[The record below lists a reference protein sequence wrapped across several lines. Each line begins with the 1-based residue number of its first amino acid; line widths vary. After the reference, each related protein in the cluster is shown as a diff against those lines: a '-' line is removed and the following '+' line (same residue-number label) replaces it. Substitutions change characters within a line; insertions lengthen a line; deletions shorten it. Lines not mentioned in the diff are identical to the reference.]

1 MTIHDGSPYAQQ
13 LQQVFADNF
22 KAMGGKV
29 LSQEAIAP
37 TDVDMHPVLTRIASE
52 KPDMVYFPVFTAAA
66 AQILRQAKET
76 PGLEKTKLMGGGSL
90 LSADFIE
97 AAGPAVVGFI
107 IGYPDLSPEAMGKNY
122 PKFVEAYKKAYGE
135 APISGYHANAYDGA
149 MLAIKAIEKVAQDRQ
164 GRQPLHRQ
172 EGAPRRGVQHQVR
185 RHQRTDRLRP
195 IWRMLAVQA
204 VGAGVHVGRSED
216 IRYRQEP
223 EEDLAVIVSGA
234 STAIGPWRAAMARFN
249 AVDIVLWAL
258 RIGVVAVVV
267 VGTIAT
273 LITNRY
279 TAAQW
284 FDFVMF
290 GLTIGSIYAQIALGY
305 TMVYGVLRLINFA
318 HGDIVMTGAFAGY
331 FVADPLERSGF
342 LENHPVLG
350 MGTILLVAVVTSTTI
365 AVLTERI
372 AYRPFRR
379 VVGLAP
385 LICAIGVSFF
395 LEQTFRGM
403 FGSAVKSIPRHPG
416 SARRSKS
423 WASTCRAS
431 MCW

>member
-1 MTIHDGSPYAQQ
+1 
-13 LQQVFADNF
+13 
-22 KAMGGKV
+22 
-29 LSQEAIAP
+29 
-37 TDVDMHPVLTRIASE
+37 
-52 KPDMVYFPVFTAAA
+52 
-66 AQILRQAKET
+66 
-76 PGLEKTKLMGGGSL
+76 
-90 LSADFIE
+90 
-97 AAGPAVVGFI
+97 
-107 IGYPDLSPEAMGKNY
+107 
-122 PKFVEAYKKAYGE
+122 
-135 APISGYHANAYDGA
+135 
-149 MLAIKAIEKVAQDRQ
+149 
-164 GRQPLHRQ
+164 
-172 EGAPRRGVQHQVR
+172 
-185 RHQRTDRLRP
+185 
-195 IWRMLAVQA
+195 
-204 VGAGVHVGRSED
+204 
-216 IRYRQEP
+216 
-223 EEDLAVIVSGA
+223 
-234 STAIGPWRAAMARFN
+234 MARFN

-331 FVADPLERSGF
+331 FVADPLQRSGF
-342 LENHPVLG
+342 LENNPVLG
-350 MGTILLVAVVTSTTI
+350 MGAILLVAVATSTII

-403 FGSAVKSIPRHPG
+403 FGSAVKSYPSPSWQRATFQIMGFNVPRIDALVIGLALVFMAGLYLIVQRTKMGTAMRAVAEDGEAAALMGIDVNKVVVFTFMLGGAMAGIAGVFYAFVYKQVYFFMGFTPGIKAFGAAVLGGIGNIPGAMLGGFFLGMVESVGPTLFLDGLGIPAPYQLRDLIAFTLLIMVLIFRPQG
-416 SARRSKS
+416 LLGERMAKK
-423 WASTCRAS
+423 RA
-431 MCW
+431 

>member
-1 MTIHDGSPYAQQ
+1 
-13 LQQVFADNF
+13 
-22 KAMGGKV
+22 
-29 LSQEAIAP
+29 
-37 TDVDMHPVLTRIASE
+37 
-52 KPDMVYFPVFTAAA
+52 
-66 AQILRQAKET
+66 
-76 PGLEKTKLMGGGSL
+76 
-90 LSADFIE
+90 
-97 AAGPAVVGFI
+97 
-107 IGYPDLSPEAMGKNY
+107 
-122 PKFVEAYKKAYGE
+122 
-135 APISGYHANAYDGA
+135 
-149 MLAIKAIEKVAQDRQ
+149 
-164 GRQPLHRQ
+164 
-172 EGAPRRGVQHQVR
+172 
-185 RHQRTDRLRP
+185 
-195 IWRMLAVQA
+195 
-204 VGAGVHVGRSED
+204 
-216 IRYRQEP
+216 
-223 EEDLAVIVSGA
+223 
-234 STAIGPWRAAMARFN
+234 MARFN

-331 FVADPLERSGF
+331 FVADPLQRSGF

-403 FGSAVKSIPRHPG
+403 FGSAVKSYPSPSWQRATFQIMGFNVPRIDALVIGLALVFMAGLYLIVQRTKMGTAMRAVAEDGEAAALMGIDVNKVVVFTFMLGGAMAGIAGVFYAFVYKQVYFFMGFTPGIKAFGAAVLGGIGNIPGAMLGGFFLGMVESVGPTLFLDGLGIPAPYQLRDLIAFTLLIMVLIFRPQG
-416 SARRSKS
+416 LLGEKMAKK
-423 WASTCRAS
+423 RA
-431 MCW
+431 